1 MTAGTD
7 GADLARSSLASAVE
21 RLDAVAFDLDDDA
34 DAGRASIDDYE
45 SAFAQARAANA
56 ALAALDP
63 DPCRGV
69 MEALYEAAAAD
80 GGIEDL
86 RVTIESVL

>member
-21 RLDAVAFDLDDDA
+21 RLDAVAFDLHDDA
-34 DAGRASIDDYE
+34 DAGRASIDMDE
-45 SAFAQARAANA
+45 SGFAQARAANA

-63 DPCRGV
+63 DRCRGV
-69 MEALYEAAAAD
+69 MEALYEAAARMVASRTS
-80 GGIEDL
+80 E
-86 RVTIESVL
+86 